1 MAEYIDYLESI
12 SDQRTWDRKYHWLNH
27 NFGGSFN
34 AGQRVLEV
42 GPGRGEFLHFA
53 AGKGIADIDVIDR
66 DRGVLSFIQSRYPV
80 GRVWAVSAEE
90 MESIDSELGTYDRIF
105 ALQIMEHIETKHVGS
120 FLRTLYNH
128 LAPGGQILITVPNGG
143 NPLSIVERYSDLTH
157 HNLFSE
163 NSLKQ
168 LVQMSGLPGAVA
180 TVRGYRIPLA
190 SALDYVRVP
199 LQWVLHACLHLVM
212 MANGGV
218 FFSLYHPNI
227 TLVVERPA

>member
-1 MAEYIDYLESI
+1 
-12 SDQRTWDRKYHWLNH
+12 
-27 NFGGSFN
+27 
-34 AGQRVLEV
+34 
-42 GPGRGEFLHFA
+42 
-53 AGKGIADIDVIDR
+53 
-66 DRGVLSFIQSRYPV
+66 
-80 GRVWAVSAEE
+80 
-90 MESIDSELGTYDRIF
+90 
-105 ALQIMEHIETKHVGS
+105 
-120 FLRTLYNH
+120 
-128 LAPGGQILITVPNGG
+128 LITVPNGG